1 MDLQQSL
8 QDRKVGRYL
17 LDSWV
22 AGRRLIGAATVDTSG
37 NLESKRKESIR
48 REPFTLFILTF
59 WKSIDIC
66 HTYLKI

>member
-22 AGRRLIGAATVDTSG
+22 AGRRLIGAATVVIIG
-37 NLESKRKESIR
+37 NRKEGKYENSI
-48 REPFTLFILTF
+48 T
-59 WKSIDIC
+59 
-66 HTYLKI
+66 